1 MKQLFEQ
8 LKTHNSAW
16 IGALIGL
23 ILGLFLI
30 LFGFWETLFIL
41 ILTGVGY
48 YIGKKFFS
56 NKEDLKELLDRILPP
71 GRFR

>member
-1 MKQLFEQ
+1 MKRLFEE
-8 LKTHNSAW
+8 LKAHNSAF
-16 IGALIGL
+16 IGGFIGFILAL
-23 ILGLFLI
+23 FFI
-30 LFGFWETLFIL
+30 LFGFWKTLFVL

-56 NKEDLKELLDRILPP
+56 NKEDLKELLDKILPP